1 MAERWQQQTAG
12 GPVMGRGR
20 AGQRGVRAPSTMPEL
35 RRVRRW
41 LVVYGLLALVAG
53 AVAIAVPIIASITV
67 AIFIGWVLI
76 FAGATMGIRAVTERA
91 PLRGLEAL
99 LTFLAG
105 LYIVVFPLTGT
116 VTLTFVLAVWFFASG
131 VMSLVN
137 AWQWRDGVNGW
148 LGALG
153 GALSIILGFLL
164 AASLPSSAAW
174 AIGLLVGINL
184 IFWGMRALIG
194 AQVIKQVS

>member
-194 AQVIKQVS
+194 ALVIKQVS